1 MFLALCSHAVSCGMC
16 LLTRLQPAELY
27 MPCEP
32 LASFFFLQ
40 RGMVAVVGHFNSL
53 FFLLKILSV
62 SQLCYDV

>member
-1 MFLALCSHAVSCGMC
+1 MC

-32 LASFFFLQ
+32 LASFFFWQ
-40 RGMVAVVGHFNSL
+40 RGMVAVVGNFNSL

-62 SQLCYDV
+62 SQLCYDI